1 MNHQE
6 FENYLT
12 LLSSL
17 LQLRGEQREAIAGE
31 LRAHLED
38 RLDELLARGIDRDEA
53 VRLALEEFGDA
64 AGLAANFS
72 LLVRNRRRRW
82 IVKMTSYTTAALVLL
97 ALGLMAIWPEHR
109 PGPAPQRA
117 VAQNPVQPIDLEAK
131 DKPAI
136 PPFPEAKSA
145 TKVTRSV
152 VGGDNALEERLSR
165 RLTVDFVDTPLSDVL
180 GFLAETSEVQMFVN
194 RRAFADEGLELDEQI
209 TISLRDVRLD
219 LLLDLVLDQATS
231 GGATYVERD
240 GILIISTVAMLDGA
254 TEVRVYNCRDLL
266 ALEMP
271 KTAGSAAAG
280 AEGAGFGEMGM
291 GAPGMMG
298 GAPGGMAMPAGGMMG
313 GGMGGGGM
321 GDGMGGQGMPIGGG
335 LPERPMTVEE
345 RRADTLSRLIMTAVK
360 PDSWQDQG
368 GYGTISSY
376 NGLFVVNHNAK
387 THKQI
392 ENVLRML
399 REAAGIEQQKA
410 AKTISKR

>member
-136 PPFPEAKSA
+136 PPFPEAKTA

-165 RLTVDFVDTPLSDVL
+165 RLTVDFIDTPLKDVL
-180 GFLAETSEVQMFVN
+180 AFLAETSEVQMFVN
-194 RRAFADEGLELDEQI
+194 RRAFADEGLELESQI

-280 AEGAGFGEMGM
+280 GEGAGFGMEM
-291 GAPGMMG
+291 
-298 GAPGGMAMPAGGMMG
+298 
-313 GGMGGGGM
+313 GMGGGGM
-321 GDGMGGQGMPIGGG
+321 GGDGMPIGGM
-335 LPERPMTVEE
+335 PAERPMTVEE

-399 REAAGIEQQKA
+399 REAAGIEQQKT

>member
-1 MNHQE
+1 M
-6 FENYLT
+6 
-12 LLSSL
+12 
-17 LQLRGEQREAIAGE
+17 
-31 LRAHLED
+31 
-38 RLDELLARGIDRDEA
+38 
-53 VRLALEEFGDA
+53 
-64 AGLAANFS
+64 
-72 LLVRNRRRRW
+72 
-82 IVKMTSYTTAALVLL
+82 KMTSYTTAALVLL

-117 VAQNPVQPIDLEAK
+117 VAQNPVQPIDREAK
-131 DKPAI
+131 EKSAI
-136 PPFPEAKSA
+136 PPFPEPQSS

-152 VGGDNALEERLSR
+152 VGGDNALEDKLSR

-180 GFLAETSEVQMFVN
+180 GFLAETSDVQMFVN
-194 RRAFADEGLELDEQI
+194 RRAFADEGLELDAQI
-209 TISLRDVRLD
+209 TISLREVRLD

-271 KTAGSAAAG
+271 KTAGSAAG
-280 AEGAGFGEMGM
+280 GEGAGFGEMGM
-291 GAPGMMG
+291 GAPPGMMG
-298 GAPGGMAMPAGGMMG
+298 GAVPGMGMEDGMGGMPGDYT
-313 GGMGGGGM
+313 GGGGM
-321 GDGMGGQGMPIGGG
+321 GMPIGGMPAG
-335 LPERPMTVEE
+335 RPMTVEE

-376 NGLFVVNHNAK
+376 NGLFVINHNAK

-399 REAAGIEQQKA
+399 REAAGIEQQKTT
-410 AKTISKR
+410 KTISKR

>member
-6 FENYLT
+6 FDNYLT

-38 RLDELLARGIDRDEA
+38 RLDDLLARGVDRDEA

-117 VAQNPVQPIDLEAK
+117 VAQNPVQPIDREAK
-131 DKPAI
+131 EKSAI
-136 PPFPEAKSA
+136 PPFPEPQSS

-152 VGGDNALEERLSR
+152 VGGDNALEEKLSC

-194 RRAFADEGLELDEQI
+194 RRAFADEGLELDAQI
-209 TISLRDVRLD
+209 TISLREVRLD

-271 KTAGSAAAG
+271 KTAGSAAG
-280 AEGAGFGEMGM
+280 GEGAGFGAMGM
-291 GAPGMMG
+291 GAP
-298 GAPGGMAMPAGGMMG
+298 PGMMG
-313 GGMGGGGM
+313 GGMG
-321 GDGMGGQGMPIGGG
+321 GDGMGGQGMPIGGM
-335 LPERPMTVEE
+335 PAERPLTVEE

-399 REAAGIEQQKA
+399 REAAGIDQQKT